1 MPGHVVQIVAFGR
14 ALNLFTAQLE
24 HTVLAVALHDSERNW
39 PGWHTVQFE
48 QAVEFAA
55 AQVPA
60 AQLLH
65 TLFVVAEQAE
75 LRYSPAVQ
83 LLAAQAAQGASTP
96 GAAHCRPEADQVPGA
111 HAGACSHAR
120 LEGFQRKPAAQ
131 THRLWPV
138 SVFVVL

>member
-1 MPGHVVQIVAFGR
+1 MPATYAAPAGHGAQVVAFGSR
-14 ALNLFTAQLE
+14 LYLFAAQLE

-75 LRYSPAVQ
+75 LRNLPAVQ
-83 LLAAQAAQGASTP
+83 LLAAQAEQGA
-96 GAAHCRPEADQVPGA
+96 
-111 HAGACSHAR
+111 
-120 LEGFQRKPAAQ
+120 KPVAE
-131 THRLWPV
+131 
-138 SVFVVL
+138 

>member
-1 MPGHVVQIVAFGR
+1 MPGHDAQVVAFGSR
-14 ALNLFTAQLE
+14 LYLFAAQLE

-60 AQLLH
+60 AQLH

-75 LRYSPAVQ
+75 LRNLPAVQ
-83 LLAAQAAQGASTP
+83 LLAAQAEQGA
-96 GAAHCRPEADQVPGA
+96 
-111 HAGACSHAR
+111 
-120 LEGFQRKPAAQ
+120 KPVAE
-131 THRLWPV
+131 
-138 SVFVVL
+138 

>member
-75 LRYSPAVQ
+75 LRNLPAVQ
-83 LLAAQAAQGASTP
+83 LLAAQAAHGA
-96 GAAHCRPEADQVPGA
+96 
-111 HAGACSHAR
+111 
-120 LEGFQRKPAAQ
+120 
-131 THRLWPV
+131 
-138 SVFVVL
+138 